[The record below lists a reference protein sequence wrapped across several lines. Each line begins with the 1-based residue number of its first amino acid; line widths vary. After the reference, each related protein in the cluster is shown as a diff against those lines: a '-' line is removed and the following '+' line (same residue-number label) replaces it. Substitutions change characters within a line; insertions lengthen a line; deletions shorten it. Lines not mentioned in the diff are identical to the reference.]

1 MTKLAQLHRRFAIP
15 LKVIEGGRGT
25 IHGVLTET
33 DQTQIPAYTF
43 VNPRRILRTDPKT
56 AIRAGMA
63 VQSPSGEVF
72 IVGDNGPSDAP
83 GGTLWQSWRLFE
95 ATQQVTWT
103 RRSFIIDPVTEMK
116 REGQPQDL
124 GKIWC
129 LIEPL
134 DRETPDLAM
143 RASHEQDRVLCGA
156 DIQND
161 DIVNGKKVIRADRV
175 LGVRLGTLTD

>member
-1 MTKLAQLHRRFAIP
+1 MSRLDKLHRRFMIP

-25 IHGVLTET
+25 IYGMLTET

-56 AIRAGMA
+56 AVRSGMA

-83 GGTLWQSWRLFE
+83 CGTLWQSWRLFE
-95 ATQQVTWT
+95 ATAQVTWT
-103 RRSFIIDPVTEMK
+103 RRTTIIDPVTQLK
-116 REGQPQDL
+116 REGPPVDL

-134 DRETPDLAM
+134 DREVPDLQM

-156 DIQND
+156 AIRND
-161 DIVNGKKVIRADRV
+161 DFVNGKKVIRADVV